1 MKKTRLFAMLL
12 TSVLLIGS
20 GTGCSTDSEN
30 TAVPDADVGVDSGE
44 SEVLTVA
51 FSQCGNQNNWKVVQ
65 TNDMKE
71 KIEARGY
78 QYIYTDAQDDT
89 AKQMSD
95 IEDIISQKP
104 DYLIVSPRESV

>member
-71 KIEARGY
+71 KIEAS
-78 QYIYTDAQDDT
+78 DT
-89 AKQMSD
+89 NIFIRTHRTIRQNKCPILRILFLKSR
-95 IEDIISQKP
+95 IT
-104 DYLIVSPRESV
+104 

>member
-78 QYIYTDAQDDT
+78 QYIYTDGTIRQNKCPILRILFLKSRIT
-89 AKQMSD
+89 
-95 IEDIISQKP
+95 
-104 DYLIVSPRESV
+104 